1 MTSLVAQMV
10 KRLPAIAETRVQSPG
25 WEDPLEKEMATH
37 SSIIAWKISWT
48 EEPGELQSKGPQRVG
63 TTERIA
69 LTYLLSYILGILVFY
84 SILNACLKC
93 L

>member
-1 MTSLVAQMV
+1 MDFPCSSVSKEFACSAGDLGLTL
-10 KRLPAIAETRVQSPG
+10 G